1 MLTDFGYIALFLIV
15 AILFVA
21 TMLIVPVILR
31 IIGIIPHKPNAVKNS
46 TFECGMPT
54 IGKTLVRFNFRYY
67 FYALVFLAL
76 DVFAVFLYP
85 WVVGLRDLGVPA
97 FIIMLVFIVIM
108 VVAYVYAWKKKVLEW
123 K

>member
-15 AILFVA
+15 AFLFA
-21 TMLIVPVILR
+21 ASMLIIPLILR
-31 IIGIIPHKPNAVKNS
+31 LIGIIPHKPGLVKNS
-46 TFECGMPT
+46 PFECGMPT

-67 FYALVFLAL
+67 FYALIFLAL

-97 FIIMLVFIVIM
+97 FIIMVVFVAII